1 MVKVRYVQDDELVA
15 SLKQSVADNDGYCPC
30 RLSKTDDTKCM
41 CKEFRDIIKS
51 DKIEVCHCGLYET
64 YNA

>member
-1 MVKVRYVQDDELVA
+1 MVKVRYVSDEGLA
-15 SLKQSVADNDGYCPC
+15 DTLKQAIAENDGYCPC
-30 RLSKTDDTKCM
+30 RLSRTDDTKCI

-51 DKIEVCHCGLYET
+51 GKIETCHCGLYEI